1 MWPFRSS
8 NYHRPFTFPIYK
20 PVSPLLPTLRFL
32 GSLTLCSVPVGT
44 PSWMSE
50 HIAKIQIPVG
60 KMNFIPIV
68 AALTTSRRIVWK
80 HGKAAMGRMLHSAL
94 SPFLK
99 ITEGKE
105 APWYY
110 VAQESFLHNPLGS
123 QDLKFFNNIKTV
135 HELCRHSQESRFC
148 ALLRYCRNCR
158 DIGQGGFYF
167 KNYLS
172 SMEIYMMLR

>member
-1 MWPFRSS
+1 MSAQLEAWQSAIPEKKKKRPSLQSQTCRLQNGEKFLLLTSHTARGSLSYQPELAKTFFYKVMHVFDTQEKWMWP
-8 NYHRPFTFPIYK
+8 FPIYK
-20 PVSPLLPTLRFL
+20 SVSPLLLTPRFL
-32 GSLTLCSVPVGT
+32 GSPALCSVPVGT

-68 AALTTSRRIVWK
+68 AALTTSQRIIWK

-105 APWYY
+105 AP
-110 VAQESFLHNPLGS
+110 
-123 QDLKFFNNIKTV
+123 
-135 HELCRHSQESRFC
+135 
-148 ALLRYCRNCR
+148 
-158 DIGQGGFYF
+158 
-167 KNYLS
+167 
-172 SMEIYMMLR
+172 